1 MLSGLHRFP
10 YILKFKEMCI
20 MNDFNL
26 KKYLLSEE
34 QQTFCGWDF
43 SYLDGRW
50 ESECLSWNY
59 TQIVNKYRRSTDILL
74 DMGTGGGE
82 FIRKLG
88 HPYHLISVTEG
99 WEPNLLLCKE
109 RLEPLGITVR
119 CVGDDDKLDFPKEQF
134 DLVINRHESFDET
147 EVYRVLKPGGY
158 FITQQVGGQN
168 DRDLVEKLL
177 GNITLAFPNHNLIHN
192 VDILQ
197 NAGFTILEQMEEM
210 TEMKIFDLGAVV
222 YFAKQCVWEFPDFS
236 VERCFKELKAIGE
249 EIDKKGYLSN
259 REHRF
264 LIVSKKH

>member
-1 MLSGLHRFP
+1 
-10 YILKFKEMCI
+10 
-20 MNDFNL
+20 MNDIEL
-26 KKYLLSEE
+26 KEYLLSEE
-34 QQTFCGWDF
+34 KQSFQGWDF

-50 ESECLSWNY
+50 ESECLLWDY
-59 TQIVNKYRRSTDILL
+59 TQILNKYRHDTDILL

-82 FIRKLG
+82 FILKLG
-88 HPYHLISVTEG
+88 HPYHLVSVTEG

-119 CVGDDDKLDFPKEQF
+119 CVAEDDKLDYPKERF
-134 DLVINRHESFDET
+134 DMVINRHESFDVA

-177 GNITLAFPNHNLIHN
+177 GDIPLPFPHHDLIHN
-192 VDILQ
+192 AELLQ
-197 NAGFTILEQMEEM
+197 NAGFAILEQMEAM

-236 VERCFKELKAIGE
+236 VDRCFDRLKMIGD
-249 EIDKKGYLSN
+249 EINRKGYLPN

-264 LIVSKKH
+264 LIVARKR

>member
-1 MLSGLHRFP
+1 
-10 YILKFKEMCI
+10 
-20 MNDFNL
+20 MNDLNL
-26 KKYLLSEE
+26 KKYLLNEE
-34 QQTFCGWDF
+34 KESFHGWDF
-43 SYLDGRW
+43 SYLKGRW

-59 TQIVNKYRRSTDILL
+59 AQIVNKYRRNTDILL

-82 FIRKLG
+82 FILKLG
-88 HPYHLISVTEG
+88 HPYQLIAITEG

-109 RLEPLGITVR
+109 RLEPLGIAVR
-119 CVGDDDKLDFPKEQF
+119 WVGEDNKLDYLNEQF
-134 DLVINRHESFDET
+134 DLVINRHESFDEK

-177 GNITLAFPNHNLIHN
+177 GDIPLPFPNHDLIHN
-192 VDILQ
+192 VELLQ
-197 NAGFTILEQMEEM
+197 NGGFIILEQMEEM

-236 VERCFKELKAIGE
+236 VDRCFEKLKEIGE
-249 EIDKKGYLSN
+249 EINHQGYLSN

-264 LIVSKKH
+264 LIVAKKQ